1 MAACRG
7 RPTGAMVFS
16 VTKGWL
22 RRSSTTYRPGLLAYD
37 VPVAKYWPAFG
48 ANGESA
54 ISIRDVMRHRAGLSH
69 LTGASGA
76 DLMDDELIPWRP
88 GWRRRRQG
96 GLPLPLRA
104 AGQTVVCGSLRSP
117 Q

>member
-1 MAACRG
+1 MCG
-7 RPTGAMVFS
+7 PGGPTGAMVFS

-96 GLPLPLRA
+96 WLPLPLRA